1 MRVFK
6 DIDIGFYID
15 VGANDP
21 EIDSVT
27 KAFYDKG
34 WRGISIEP
42 VQSWFEKLEKG
53 RPKDINLNCAVGSE
67 EDELVLY
74 EIPDTGI
81 STLEKE
87 IADRHSRNGYQ
98 LIEHKVQ
105 VQTVTNICK
114 SYHTSPIHF
123 LKIDVEGHEKSVLEG
138 IEFSVIRPWVVVV
151 ESILPNTQTE
161 VYQEWEQLILEADYQ
176 FVYFDGLNRFYL
188 AAERQELR
196 PAFSTPPNVFDGFV
210 LSGEGSHS
218 FCHKLQRSIADK
230 DVEIKALSTKVST
243 LEKQSS
249 ELKQTNDELSSVLDK
264 SESASQ
270 QANKYFN
277 EILSRNEALVSELA
291 VTKQSLDRLKTEQN
305 DLTQKLNESLSNA
318 HSWFE
323 RAKHAE
329 SQLKQVQS
337 ELHEAHKSA
346 HHWWQQATHQ
356 DNYIQALHRSTSW
369 RITAPLRGFKKG
381 VIRFLKLPLK
391 LLKVLVRPLVYLGVK
406 WGLSKP
412 GLRDWL
418 SAKVKNYPRLHRHLR
433 QFAINRGLIPPQPVS
448 AESRS
453 RAEQNN
459 EITTVSQSQDNEPD
473 LTELTP
479 RAKQIYSQL
488 NTVIEQ
494 QNGNN

>member
-1 MRVFK
+1 MRVFEG
-6 DIDIGFYID
+6 IDAGFYID

-34 WRGISIEP
+34 WRGINIEP
-42 VQSWFEKLEKG
+42 VQSWFEKLEKD

-105 VQTVTNICK
+105 VRTVTNICEN
-114 SYHTSPIHF
+114 YHTSPIHF

-138 IEFSVIRPWVVVV
+138 IDFSVIRPWVVVV
-151 ESILPNTQTE
+151 ESTLPNTQTE
-161 VYQEWEQLILEADYQ
+161 VYQDWEQLILEADYQ

-188 AAERQELR
+188 ATERQELR

-210 LSGEGSHS
+210 LSGGGNHS
-218 FCHKLQRSIADK
+218 FCHKLRQSISDK
-230 DVEIKALSTKVST
+230 DVEKQALSTKVSI
-243 LEKQSS
+243 LEKQGG
-249 ELKQTNDELSSVLDK
+249 ELKQTNDELSSALDK
-264 SESASQ
+264 SESALQ
-270 QANKYFN
+270 QTNQYFN
-277 EILSRNEALVSELA
+277 EILGRNEALVSELA
-291 VTKQSLDRLKTEQN
+291 VTKQSLDNLKTKQN
-305 DLTQKLNESLSNA
+305 DLTQELNDSLSNA
-318 HSWFE
+318 HNWFE

-329 SQLKQVQS
+329 SQLEQVQS
-337 ELHEAHKSA
+337 ELNEAHKSA
-346 HHWWQQATHQ
+346 HQWWQQATHQ
-356 DNYIQALHRSTSW
+356 DNYIQSLHCSSSW

-381 VIRFLKLPLK
+381 VIWLLKLPLK
-391 LLKVLVRPLVYLGVK
+391 LLKILIRPLVYLGMK

-412 GLRDWL
+412 GLKSWL
-418 SAKVKNYPRLHRHLR
+418 SAKAKKYPKLHQHLR

-453 RAEQNN
+453 LTEQNN
-459 EITTVSQSQDNEPD
+459 EVTTAYQSQDNEPD
-473 LTELTP
+473 LTELTS
-479 RAKQIYSQL
+479 RARQIYRQL
-488 NTVIEQ
+488 KTAIEQ
-494 QNGNN
+494 QNGNS